1 MPDNFSE
8 YAEDAAPTIGDNA
21 GAALS
26 HLVDRLAEADE
37 LVDIAERELAEAK
50 ARAER
55 IRTKDLPE
63 AMDELGT
70 TEWKSTT
77 SGLKVVINEKV
88 LAAPKKE
95 NRLTVISWLEEHG
108 HSGLIKRNL
117 TVPFGRGE
125 DQEAKANALVSELED
140 KGMSPEFQKSVHT
153 QTFAAWVREQLAEG
167 VTIPVDLFGV
177 RKIRRANFKK

>member
-1 MPDNFSE
+1 MSE
-8 YAEDAAPTIGDNA
+8 DLSSYAEDAAPTIGDNA
-21 GAALS
+21 GAALD

-37 LVDIAERELAEAK
+37 LVAISERELAEAK

-55 IRTKDLPE
+55 IRSKDLPE

-70 TEWKSTT
+70 SEWKSTT
-77 SGLKVVINEKV
+77 SGLKVVVEEKV

-95 NRLTVISWLEEHG
+95 DRPTVISWLEEQG
-108 HSGLIKRNL
+108 HSGLIKREL

-125 DQEAKANALVSELED
+125 DQEEKAGALASQLEEQ
-140 KGMSPEFQKSVHT
+140 GLSPVFQKSVHT

-167 VTIPVDLFGV
+167 IEIPLDLFGV
-177 RKIRRANFKK
+177 RKIRRAKFKK